1 MKVYKILLMIGRL
14 IWQPKKLPYLRKMK
28 VRFTDNGQTI
38 EAENNLLLVEWMR
51 KNSFTTDKSNKEYML
66 SYAQRA
72 VINNNEDIRATN
84 EDEFVND
91 LIKLN
96 HLQII

>member
-1 MKVYKILLMIGRL
+1 MKAYKILSMIGRL
-14 IWQPKKLPYLRKMK
+14 IWQPKKLPYLRNMK
-28 VRFTDNGQTI
+28 IRFTDNGETV
-38 EAENNLLLVEWMR
+38 EVENNVLLVDWMR
-51 KNSFTTDKSNKEYML
+51 KNAFTADKTNKEYML

-84 EDEFVND
+84 ENEFVND
-91 LIKLN
+91 LIKLK